1 VASGN
6 PKCANCMVSCG
17 YETPAV
23 IDGFGSWKGFR
34 AMVRGTFNT
43 YRDRHALKLLE
54 ETAAQAQ
61 HPPLVQIEEPAHS
74 LEETNV

>member
-1 VASGN
+1 
-6 PKCANCMVSCG
+6 
-17 YETPAV
+17 
-23 IDGFGSWKGFR
+23 
-34 AMVRGTFNT
+34 MVRGTFNT